1 MTKTVFDVLIDKIV
15 EDKMATQE
23 FLSGGG
29 ANNYSEYREL
39 TGKIRGYDTCINHV
53 NDLAKNYLE
62 EDDDWT
68 SANTR
73 WGNIWGAIT

>member
-1 MTKTVFDVLIDKIV
+1 MAKTVFDVLKDKIV
-15 EDKMATQE
+15 EDKVATQE

-29 ANNYSEYREL
+29 ANSYAEYREL

-62 EDDDWT
+62 EDDD
-68 SANTR
+68 
-73 WGNIWGAIT
+73 